1 MYDFRAMGFSQSVCA
16 GSNASDD
23 CSRHSA
29 LKFFFFFFHSDRDI
43 R

>member
-16 GSNASDD
+16 GSNASGD

-29 LKFFFFFFHSDRDI
+29 LKFFFFHSDRDI